1 MRHFQKILFVT
12 AVLALGYSIY
22 YYLQLDRPA
31 QKSVPRPE
39 APREKAAAV
48 KKSVEFNV
56 RDYGVASDEAARM
69 NDYFRAVRQEVGE
82 IIARDETLVI
92 SLAEFKTGDEYKRK
106 LYMALSIANRIKVVS
121 PVACAGL
128 KKKLDKATSPAER
141 ATIKDSQEYVVCFP
155 GKW

>member
-1 MRHFQKILFVT
+1 VQHFQKFLFVA
-12 AVLALGYSIY
+12 AVLTLGFSIY

-31 QKSVPRPE
+31 QKSVPRPD
-39 APREKAAAV
+39 APRQKAAAV
-48 KKSVEFNV
+48 KKAVAFNV

-69 NDYFRAVRQEVGE
+69 NEYFDAVRQEVGE

-92 SLAEFKTGDEYKRK
+92 SLAEFKTRDEYKRK

-128 KKKLDKATSPAER
+128 KKKLESAASPAEQT
-141 ATIKDSQEYVVCFP
+141 TIKGLQEYVVCFP